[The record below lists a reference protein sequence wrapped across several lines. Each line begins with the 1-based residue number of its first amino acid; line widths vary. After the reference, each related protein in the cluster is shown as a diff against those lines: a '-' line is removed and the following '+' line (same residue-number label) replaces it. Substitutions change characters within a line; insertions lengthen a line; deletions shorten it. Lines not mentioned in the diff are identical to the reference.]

1 MRTFTIEQVKTHF
14 MGVPYSSSTTFFS
27 LLVKN
32 KILVR
37 MSVSTY
43 AYDFNRMSQDV
54 LDLIIEE
61 CRIKQ
66 THYSKKY
73 HGRINSRK

>member
-1 MRTFTIEQVKTHF
+1 MRTFTIEQVKAHF
-14 MGVPYSSSTTFFS
+14 IGVPYSGSTTFFS

-61 CRIKQ
+61 CRSKQ
-66 THYSKKY
+66 TLYSRKY
-73 HGRINSRK
+73 HDNRIKS